1 MHAVVSRPTTLG
13 ALARGSRRAQNGR
26 QNAKM
31 SMIRAD
37 STPTRVVAAT
47 RATRTQRAATILARG
62 FSVESDVI
70 DPIKGT
76 IADVQSVSGIKRVVE
91 RACLYGAVG
100 VVAFAS
106 IQAMHF
112 GGAGLG
118 AVMKAAHLPNAPVTV
133 FGPVAN
139 ALLMTRAGAYLQA
152 AAAAAGA
159 LGVDYE
165 DIAATIGSL
174 VFVLAGVCVWG
185 GSGLGVTDALVR
197 NAQGY
202 HLALGG
208 LLALKVRR
216 FRNWLPGAQAEL
228 IRKVAYAGPGLLMS
242 LIIIQGISMGSF
254 DKMGMVGPGVLGPVA
269 ALLFNPITH
278 FVNLYASLNYLTG
291 AETRRSSFVMALVQ
305 IVAGVSLAPQLTQP
319 YGNALA
325 LMHLAIGL
333 GLLRECTPSDS
344 LIPDLS

>member
-1 MHAVVSRPTTLG
+1 
-13 ALARGSRRAQNGR
+13 
-26 QNAKM
+26 
-31 SMIRAD
+31 MIRANV
-37 STPTRVVAAT
+37 SSSTRVVAT
-47 RATRTQRAATILARG
+47 RATRAHRAVSVLARG

-76 IADVQSVSGIKRVVE
+76 VSDVQSVSGAKRVVE
-91 RACLYGAVG
+91 RACLYGAFG
-100 VVAFAS
+100 VFAFAA

-112 GGAGLG
+112 GGAGID
-118 AVMKAAHLPNAPVTV
+118 AVMKAAHLPHAPVTV
-133 FGPVAN
+133 LGPVAN

-165 DIAATIGSL
+165 DIPATIGSL

-197 NAQGY
+197 NAQAY
-202 HLALGG
+202 HLAIGG

-254 DKMGMVGPGVLGPVA
+254 DKMGMAGPGVLGPVA

-291 AETRRSSFVMALVQ
+291 AETKRSSFFMGLVQ
-305 IVAGVSLAPQLTQP
+305 IVAGVSLVRQLTQP

-333 GLLRECTPSDS
+333 GLWRECTPADS